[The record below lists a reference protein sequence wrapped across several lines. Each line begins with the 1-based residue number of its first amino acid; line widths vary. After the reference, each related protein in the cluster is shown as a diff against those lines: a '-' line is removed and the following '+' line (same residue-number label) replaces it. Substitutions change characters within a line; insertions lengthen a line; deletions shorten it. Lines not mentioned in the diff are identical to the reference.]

1 MMSMTAKNATQIS
14 QQAQIKIPAKD
25 LLPLAQNAKH
35 YTELL
40 IENHLWM
47 DAIAFLSHAIT
58 PREGIWWAWYCA
70 RKASS
75 PKSDPAET
83 KALGQAEAWI
93 AQPTEENRKQATIMA
108 ERLPSGS
115 PAQCV
120 LQAIVQTGETENE
133 MTGDKIPVIPYMAN
147 KLIQVAVISSVYAID
162 HEKPETIANDFLHQ
176 GLDVANRIQLW
187 AKYA

>member
-1 MMSMTAKNATQIS
+1 MMSMTAKNATEIS

-40 IENHLWM
+40 IENHLWI
-47 DAIAFLSHAIT
+47 DAIAYLSHAIT
-58 PREGIWWAWYCA
+58 PREGIWWAWFCA

-75 PKSDPAET
+75 EVAEI
-83 KALGQAEAWI
+83 KALALAENWI
-93 AQPTEENRKQATIMA
+93 AQPTEENRKQATLMA

-147 KLIQVAVISSVYAID
+147 KFIQVAVISSVYAID
-162 HEKPETIANDFLHQ
+162 HETPETIANEFLRQ